1 MKKYRPGMFGK
12 TKRIHFVGIG
22 GIGMSGLAVIMQNL
36 SFRVTGSDLQPS
48 LVTQSLK
55 RAGIRVL
62 YGHRKEN
69 VKGADVVVYSSAIKQ
84 DNPEMTSAGQMGIPV
99 IHRAELLAE
108 LTRTKFAICVSG
120 THGKTTT
127 TSMIDEVLLNAGFS
141 PTSVIGGIVIGK
153 SQAALGAGDHLVCEV
168 DESDK
173 SFLRVYP
180 SFAVITNIEAEH
192 LDYYKDLD
200 EIKEHFVHFANHVP
214 FWGCVFLGADSMM
227 NASIRPLI
235 RRRVILYGFDP
246 DADLHSYGIDKV
258 DFGVSFRVKL
268 NRRPVGRFRIN
279 RPGRHNVANAL
290 AAIGVGL
297 ELGISPAVIKD
308 ALESFKGVHR
318 RMEFI
323 GSINGVSIFDDYG
336 HHPTEIAVTL
346 HTLREYFPSRRI
358 VAVFQPHRYTRTY
371 HLFDQFAT
379 SFLSADQV
387 LMTEIYAAHESPIPG
402 ITGRA
407 LAKRVAKEQEGVY
420 FLSNFGQ
427 IIDYLLRNLKPGDV
441 VIFQGAGDINQI
453 AHRLLKKL
461 K

>member
-1 MKKYRPGMFGK
+1 MKQYRPGMFGK
-12 TKRIHFVGIG
+12 TKRLHFVGIG
-22 GIGMSGLAVIMQNL
+22 GIGMSGLAVIMRNL

-48 LVTQSLK
+48 PLTQTLK
-55 RAGIRVL
+55 RAGIRVS
-62 YGHRKEN
+62 YGHKKEN

-84 DNPEMTSAGQMGIPV
+84 DNPEMTGAGEMGIPV

-127 TSMIDEVLLNAGFS
+127 TSMIDEVLLKAGFS

-214 FWGCVFLGADSMM
+214 FWGCVFLGADSTM

-235 RRRVILYGFDP
+235 RRRVVLYGFEP
-246 DADLHSYGIDKV
+246 DADLHSYGIDKA
-258 DFGVSFRVKL
+258 DFGVSFKVKL
-268 NRRPVGRFRIN
+268 NRQLVGRFRIM

-297 ELGISPAVIKD
+297 ELGISPAVIRD

-318 RMEFI
+318 RLEFI
-323 GSINGVSIFDDYG
+323 GTINGITIFDDYG

-346 HTLREYFPSRRI
+346 DTLREYFPSRRI

-387 LMTEIYAAHESPIPG
+387 LMTEIYAAHELPIPG

-407 LAKRVAKEQEGVY
+407 LAKRVAREQEGVH
-420 FLSNFGQ
+420 FMSDFEQ
-427 IIDYLLRNLKPGDV
+427 IIDHLLKNLKRSDI
-441 VIFQGAGDINQI
+441 VILLGAGDINRI
-453 AHRLLKKL
+453 AHRLLKEL